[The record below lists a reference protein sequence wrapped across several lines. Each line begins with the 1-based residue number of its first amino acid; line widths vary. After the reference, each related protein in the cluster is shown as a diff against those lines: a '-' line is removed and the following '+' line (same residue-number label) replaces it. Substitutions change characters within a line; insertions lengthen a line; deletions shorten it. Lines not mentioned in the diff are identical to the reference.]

1 MYKYINIT
9 TYKKGYAYRERVES
23 VHKEKGENIIIEKH
37 SLINYSHLF
46 MKQNVFL
53 IAILNFLP
61 FKCAP
66 SQTML
71 YLIEIFIYRFWY
83 VSIVACYQNVST
95 CTWHYYDY
103 RKFNHAHAPVI
114 KFDLYLVNGNPK
126 QTAAENVFDSTISP
140 LEYHFSFD
148 QQYILQMYL
157 IFFAIYLVL
166 VPLQIA
172 AARLQKHPVTRL
184 FTISLT
190 LEFISLCFMLGHWIR
205 YAFDGVGNEN
215 LSITGSIFD
224 IFSRVNIDCEMHI
237 FYSDFLNCSNGLNIL
252 LVV

>member
-1 MYKYINIT
+1 M
-9 TYKKGYAYRERVES
+9 
-23 VHKEKGENIIIEKH
+23 
-37 SLINYSHLF
+37 
-46 MKQNVFL
+46 
-53 IAILNFLP
+53 
-61 FKCAP
+61 
-66 SQTML
+66 
-71 YLIEIFIYRFWY
+71 
-83 VSIVACYQNVST
+83 VACYRNVTT

-103 RKFNHAHAPVI
+103 RKFNHAHAPLI
-114 KFDLYLVNGNPK
+114 SFDLYLVNGNPK
-126 QTAAENVFDSTISP
+126 QNGAENAFDTTISP

-190 LEFISLCFMLGHWIR
+190 LEFVSLCFMLGHWIR
-205 YAFDGVGNEN
+205 FAFDGVGNEN

-224 IFSRVNIDCEMHI
+224 IFSRV
-237 FYSDFLNCSNGLNIL
+237 SD
-252 LVV
+252 VM